1 MKNEIVLNVIMYVMY
16 KKVRVVRKT
25 TANGGKPQVEEKYNK
40 VVVEIL
46 WEEP

>member
-1 MKNEIVLNVIMYVMY
+1 MYVMCR
-16 KKVRVVRKT
+16 KVGVVRKEV
-25 TANGGKPQVEEKYNK
+25 ANGGKPQVEEKYNK